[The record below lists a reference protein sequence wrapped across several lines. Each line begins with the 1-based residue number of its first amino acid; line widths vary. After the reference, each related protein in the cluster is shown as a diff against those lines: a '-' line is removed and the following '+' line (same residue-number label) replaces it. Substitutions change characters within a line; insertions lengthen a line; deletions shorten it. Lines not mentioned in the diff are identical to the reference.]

1 MYQAASSP
9 LSRVTMVTEPG
20 SLKWAIHN
28 GADLQDNGAKKG
40 YDGARKSMN
49 GANLPVFL

>member
-9 LSRVTMVTEPG
+9 LSRVTEPG

-28 GADLQDNGAKKG
+28 GADLPDNEAKKG